1 MNWPVLERRPAAAPP
16 RPPAR
21 AQRGEL
27 NVALCVPLGGT
38 IGIWGP
44 SALASAKLA
53 AAELN
58 AGSGIGSRACR
69 LLVVNAADDSPDIE
83 ATLQRLLARG
93 EVDALVGMH
102 TSAMRQRIVR
112 ALHAAGGR
120 LPFVYTP
127 VYEGGETTPGV
138 HAIGETPGR
147 QLRPA
152 VDWLASHERVR
163 RWVLVGNDY
172 VWPHVSHALARRYVQ
187 ASGGEVLADHYLPFG
202 GGDHERVLDDIRRLR
217 ADAVMISLVGEDA
230 VEFNRAFGRAGLQR
244 RALRLSCVI
253 EENELLGIGA
263 DNTERLYVA
272 AGYFGALDTD
282 ANLAFKERYHLH
294 FGERS
299 PTLNALGQSTYEG
312 LHYLAALLDPQR
324 AEGSPLAHR
333 SARHAAYDGDGGCI
347 APVYLAR
354 AEGHAFRVIRQL

>member
-1 MNWPVLERRPAAAPP
+1 MDFPVLERRRSAPP
-16 RPPAR
+16 PSALPVPRR
-21 AQRGEL
+21 EI

-53 AAELN
+53 VTELN
-58 AGSGIGSRACR
+58 AGKGIGGRACR
-69 LLVVNAADDSPDIE
+69 LLVVNAADDAPDIE
-83 ATLQRLLARG
+83 VTLRQLVDRG

-102 TSAMRQRIVR
+102 TSAVRQRIVR
-112 ALHAAGGR
+112 AVGGR
-120 LPFVYTP
+120 LPIVYTP

-152 VDWLASHERVR
+152 VDWLARHEGVR

-172 VWPHVSHALARRYVQ
+172 VWPHVSHQHARRYVH

-202 GGDHERVLDDIRRLR
+202 GGDHQAVLDDIRRLR

-230 VEFNRAFGRAGLQR
+230 VEFNRAFAESGLQR
-244 RALRLSCVI
+244 SVLRLSCVI

-272 AGYFGALDTD
+272 AGYFGALETD
-282 ANLAFKERYHLH
+282 ANLAFKERYYHH

-312 LHYLAALLDPQR
+312 VHYLAALLDPQR
-324 AEGSPLAHR
+324 ADGAPLAHR
-333 SARHAAYDGDGGCI
+333 SARHAAYGAAGESV

-354 AEGHAFRVIRQL
+354 AEGHVFRVIRRL

>member
-1 MNWPVLERRPAAAPP
+1 MDFPVLERRLAAPP
-16 RPPAR
+16 RAGAR
-21 AQRGEL
+21 AARHEL

-58 AGSGIGSRACR
+58 AGNGIGGRSCR
-69 LLVVNAADDSPDIE
+69 LLVVNASDDSPDIE
-83 ATLQRLLARG
+83 ATLRRLVDRG

-102 TSAMRQRIVR
+102 TSAVRQRIVR
-112 ALHAAGGR
+112 AVGGR

-127 VYEGGETTPGV
+127 VYEGGESTPGV

-152 VDWLASHERVR
+152 VEWLSRHERVR

-172 VWPHVSHALARRYVQ
+172 VWPHVSHALAKRYVH
-187 ASGGEVLADHYLPFG
+187 ANGGEVVADHYLPFG
-202 GGDHERVLDDIRRLR
+202 GGDHERVLDDIRNLG

-230 VEFNRAFGRAGLQR
+230 VEFNRAFGRCGLQR
-244 RALRLSCVI
+244 SVLRLSCVI

-272 AGYFGALDTD
+272 AGYFGALETD
-282 ANLAFKERYHLH
+282 ANLAFKERYFHH

-299 PTLNALGQSTYEG
+299 PTLNSLGQSTYEG
-312 LHYLAALLDPQR
+312 LHYLAALMDPQR
-324 AEGSPLAHR
+324 AEGAPLAHR
-333 SARHAAYDGDGGCI
+333 SARHAAYDGEGVCA

-354 AEGHAFRVIRQL
+354 AEGHVFRVIRKL